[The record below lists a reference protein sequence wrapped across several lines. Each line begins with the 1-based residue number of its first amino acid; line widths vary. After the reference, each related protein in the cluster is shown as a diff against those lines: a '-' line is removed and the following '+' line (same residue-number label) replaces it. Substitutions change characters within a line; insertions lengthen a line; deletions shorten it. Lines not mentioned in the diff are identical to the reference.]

1 MLSRHAFTGPTRYDG
16 RAVAS
21 SDANRE
27 IEIKLRMASART
39 ARRIVLG
46 AGFQVLR
53 PRVFEDNV
61 LFDTPELILRLN
73 GHLLRVRHAGPNAT
87 LTYKGPPTP
96 GKHKSREELE
106 MEISDAREARLI
118 LERLGF
124 ATVFRYQKYRTEY
137 SRPRERGV
145 VTLDET
151 PIGCFL
157 EIEGAP
163 RWIDRTARRLGFR
176 ETDYITASYGTLYR
190 QYCEANRVE
199 PADMVF
205 SRST

>member
-1 MLSRHAFTGPTRYDG
+1 VT
-16 RAVAS
+16 S
-21 SDANRE
+21 SDENRE
-27 IEIKLRMASART
+27 VEIKLRVAGVRAARG
-39 ARRIVLG
+39 IVRG

-53 PRVFEDNV
+53 RRVFEDNV
-61 LFDTPELILRLN
+61 VFDTPGLTLRMN
-73 GHLLRVRHAGPNAT
+73 GRLLRVRQAGPTAT
-87 LTYKGPPTP
+87 LTYKGRPAP

-106 MEISDAREARLI
+106 LQISDAREAALI

-124 ATVFRYQKYRTEY
+124 AAVFRYQKYRTEY
-137 SRPRERGV
+137 TRPRERGI

-157 EIEGAP
+157 EIEGTP
-163 RWIDRTARRLGFR
+163 RWIDQTGRRLGFQ

-190 QYCEANRVE
+190 QYCEANGVE

-205 SRST
+205 PGLRADHADK

>member
-1 MLSRHAFTGPTRYDG
+1 
-16 RAVAS
+16 VAS
-21 SDANRE
+21 SDGNRE
-27 IEIKLRMASART
+27 VEIKLRVASTRA
-39 ARRIVLG
+39 ARRVVRST
-46 AGFQVLR
+46 GFQVLR

-61 LFDTPELILRLN
+61 VFDTPELTLRLN
-73 GHLLRVRHAGPNAT
+73 GSLLRVRQAGPSAT

-106 MEISDAREARLI
+106 MEISDVREARLI
-118 LERLGF
+118 LQRLGF
-124 ATVFRYQKYRTEY
+124 AAVFRYQKYRTEY
-137 SRPRERGV
+137 RRPRERGV

-163 RWIDRTARRLGFR
+163 RWIDRTARRLGFC
-176 ETDYITASYGTLYR
+176 EADYITASYGTLYR
-190 QYCEANRVE
+190 QYCEANRLE

-205 SRST
+205 AGAT